1 MGNLLSLRSKYP
13 AVFIFKYKFLFIF
26 KSILK
31 VNFYFFWIYVLYICF
46 MFHHFL
52 LIKWNIVKMTIHT
65 IIHKIRQYG
74 S

>member
-31 VNFYFFWIYVLYICF
+31 VNFYFFGYMFYTYALCF
-46 MFHHFL
+46 TTF
-52 LIKWNIVKMTIHT
+52 
-65 IIHKIRQYG
+65 Y
-74 S
+74 